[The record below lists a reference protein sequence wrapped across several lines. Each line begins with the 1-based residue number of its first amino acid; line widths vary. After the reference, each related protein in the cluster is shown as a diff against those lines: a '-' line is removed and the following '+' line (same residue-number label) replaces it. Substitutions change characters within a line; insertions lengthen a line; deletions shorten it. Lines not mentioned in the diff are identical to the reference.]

1 MIPST
6 DRTDEETVE
15 LIREWLQQYGLTI
28 IIGLVIGL
36 GAIGGY
42 RYWQNSQETQS
53 ANEST
58 QLDTLL
64 QALEKNDL
72 KAAVAPYDSLLKAG
86 GDISALASLNMAAAY
101 QKAGQKEEALTALKL
116 AAASPDKLVA
126 QSALWQQAQYQID
139 NNEYDAALQTV
150 DGLKDSAYAAQ
161 AAALQGIILEKQ
173 NRLPEALQASQ
184 HSQELAPSATTAAEI
199 NALQARLAV
208 QEP

>member
-173 NRLPEALQASQ
+173 NKLEEALQALQ
-184 HSQELAPSATTAAEI
+184 RSQELAPSTTTAAEI

>member
-150 DGLKDSAYAAQ
+150 VGLKDSAYAAQ

-173 NRLPEALQASQ
+173 NKLPEALQALQ
-184 HSQELAPSATTAAEI
+184 RSQELAPSTTTAAEI

>member
-173 NRLPEALQASQ
+173 NKLPEALKAQQ
-184 HSQELAPSATTAAEI
+184 RSQELAPSTTTAAEI

>member
-72 KAAVAPYDSLLKAG
+72 KAAAVPYDSLLKAG

-150 DGLKDSAYAAQ
+150 DSLKDSAYDAQ
-161 AAALQGIILEKQ
+161 AAALHA
-173 NRLPEALQASQ
+173 REA
-184 HSQELAPSATTAAEI
+184 
-199 NALQARLAV
+199 
-208 QEP
+208 

>member
-173 NRLPEALQASQ
+173 NRLPEALQALQ
-184 HSQELAPSATTAAEI
+184 HSQELAPSTTTAAEI

>member
-173 NRLPEALQASQ
+173 NRLPEALQALQ

>member
-173 NRLPEALQASQ
+173 NKLPEALQALQ
-184 HSQELAPSATTAAEI
+184 RSQELAPSTTTAAEI

>member
-42 RYWQNSQETQS
+42 RYWQSSQEAQS

-173 NRLPEALQASQ
+173 NKLPEALQALQ
-184 HSQELAPSATTAAEI
+184 RSQELAPSATTAAEI

>member
-173 NRLPEALQASQ
+173 NKLPEALQALQ
-184 HSQELAPSATTAAEI
+184 HSQELAPSTTTAAEI

>member
-42 RYWQNSQETQS
+42 RYWQNNQETQS

-72 KAAVAPYDSLLKAG
+72 KAAVAPYNSLLKAG

-173 NRLPEALQASQ
+173 NKLPEALQALQ
-184 HSQELAPSATTAAEI
+184 RSQELAPSTTTAAEI

>member
-101 QKAGQKEEALTALKL
+101 QKAGQKEEALIALKL

-173 NRLPEALQASQ
+173 NRLPEALQALQ

>member
-72 KAAVAPYDSLLKAG
+72 KAAAVPYDSLLKAG

-173 NRLPEALQASQ
+173 NRLPEALQDLQ

>member
-1 MIPST
+1 MIPTT

-28 IIGLVIGL
+28 IAGLVLGL

-42 RYWQNSQETQS
+42 RYWQNQQETQRL
-53 ANEST
+53 NESA

-72 KAAVAPYDSLLKAG
+72 QAAAAPYDALLKESS
-86 GDISALASLNMAAAY
+86 DITALAALNMASAY
-101 QKAGQKEEALTALKL
+101 QKADKKEDAQTALKL

-173 NRLPEALQASQ
+173 NKLEEALQALQ
-184 HSQELAPSATTAAEI
+184 RSQELAPSTTTAAEI

>member
-1 MIPST
+1 MS
-6 DRTDEETVE
+6 DRTDDETLE

-150 DGLKDSAYAAQ
+150 GGLKDSAYAAQ

-173 NRLPEALQASQ
+173 NKLPEALQALQ
-184 HSQELAPSATTAAEI
+184 RSQELAPSTTTAAEI

>member
-42 RYWQNSQETQS
+42 RYWQNNQETQS

-72 KAAVAPYDSLLKAG
+72 KAAAAPNDSLLKAG
-86 GDISALASLNMAAAY
+86 GDISALASLNTAAAY

-173 NRLPEALQASQ
+173 NRLPEALQALQ
-184 HSQELAPSATTAAEI
+184 HSQELAPSTTTAAEI

>member
-1 MIPST
+1 MIPTT

-28 IIGLVIGL
+28 IAGLVLGL

-42 RYWQNSQETQS
+42 RYWQNQQETQRL
-53 ANEST
+53 NESA

-173 NRLPEALQASQ
+173 NKLPEALQALQ
-184 HSQELAPSATTAAEI
+184 RSQELAPSTTTAAEI

>member
-1 MIPST
+1 
-6 DRTDEETVE
+6 
-15 LIREWLQQYGLTI
+15 
-28 IIGLVIGL
+28 
-36 GAIGGY
+36 
-42 RYWQNSQETQS
+42 
-53 ANEST
+53 
-58 QLDTLL
+58 
-64 QALEKNDL
+64 
-72 KAAVAPYDSLLKAG
+72 
-86 GDISALASLNMAAAY
+86 MAAAY

-139 NNEYDAALQTV
+139 NNEYDAALQTI

-173 NRLPEALQASQ
+173 NKLPEALQALQ
-184 HSQELAPSATTAAEI
+184 HSQELAPSTTTAAEI

>member
-72 KAAVAPYDSLLKAG
+72 KAAAAPYDRLRKAG

-173 NRLPEALQASQ
+173 NKLPEALQALQ
-184 HSQELAPSATTAAEI
+184 RSQELAPSTTTAAEI

>member
-28 IIGLVIGL
+28 IIGLILGL

-173 NRLPEALQASQ
+173 NKLPEALQALQ
-184 HSQELAPSATTAAEI
+184 RSQELAPSTTTAAEI